1 MGISNFSIV
10 MGFCGLAFSYM
21 AATALW
27 GLPAVIGE
35 GIGIVAAVIYAV
47 LCIGYGRKILVQ
59 PEAVRQEWE
68 SPEGAP
74 FFATF
79 GMASVLLAAVLESW
93 AFLLSAIV
101 WVIGVVALFACIFL
115 LWRRWLKEKQDAAHL
130 TPAWLLIL
138 ISPLTVPVAGN
149 SLKLFGYQELT
160 LFSLSIGLG
169 LGLPGV
175 MFLLK
180 EAVFDKHFGPGLL
193 IVLTPFGMAYLDY
206 TATFGADIFSAL
218 LLHCG
223 FFIALPLLLTVL
235 RDMVKGTFSLIWWS
249 TGFPLM
255 AFTNAMLHYAKTS
268 PSAIMNVL
276 SAEFLAGGTV
286 LIAYLSVKTL
296 MGLRKSR

>member
-1 MGISNFSIV
+1 MRIFTFSSV
-10 MGFCGLAFSYM
+10 MGFCGLAFSYT
-21 AATALW
+21 AAASLW
-27 GLPAVIGE
+27 GLPAFLGE
-35 GIGIVAAVIYAV
+35 GIGLAAAVIYVALV
-47 LCIGYGRKILVQ
+47 IGYGRKLLVS
-59 PEAVRQEWE
+59 PAAVREEWE

-79 GMASVLLAAVLESW
+79 GMASVLLAAVLQPWS
-93 AFLLSAIV
+93 FLLSAVV
-101 WVIGVVALFACIFL
+101 WIIGVVTLFSCIFL
-115 LWRRWLKEKQDAAHL
+115 LWRRWLKERQDTSHL

-149 SLKLFGYQELT
+149 SLHLPGYQELT

-175 MFLLK
+175 MLLLK

-206 TATFGADIFSAL
+206 TATFGADVFSAL

-223 FFIALPLLLTVL
+223 FFVALPLLLTVL
-235 RDMVKGTFSLIWWS
+235 GDMKKGTFSLLWWS

-255 AFTNAMLHYAKTS
+255 AFTNAMLHYTMVY
-268 PSAIMNVL
+268 PSAITQIL
-276 SAEFLAGGTV
+276 SAVFLAGGTL
-286 LIAYLSVKTL
+286 LIAYLSGKTV
-296 MGLRKSR
+296 GSLRK

>member
-1 MGISNFSIV
+1 
-10 MGFCGLAFSYM
+10 
-21 AATALW
+21 
-27 GLPAVIGE
+27 
-35 GIGIVAAVIYAV
+35 
-47 LCIGYGRKILVQ
+47 
-59 PEAVRQEWE
+59 
-68 SPEGAP
+68 
-74 FFATF
+74 
-79 GMASVLLAAVLESW
+79 
-93 AFLLSAIV
+93 
-101 WVIGVVALFACIFL
+101 
-115 LWRRWLKEKQDAAHL
+115 
-130 TPAWLLIL
+130 
-138 ISPLTVPVAGN
+138 
-149 SLKLFGYQELT
+149 
-160 LFSLSIGLG
+160 
-169 LGLPGV
+169 

-193 IVLTPFGMAYLDY
+193 IVLTPFRHGLSRLYGDLRS
-206 TATFGADIFSAL
+206 DIFSAL